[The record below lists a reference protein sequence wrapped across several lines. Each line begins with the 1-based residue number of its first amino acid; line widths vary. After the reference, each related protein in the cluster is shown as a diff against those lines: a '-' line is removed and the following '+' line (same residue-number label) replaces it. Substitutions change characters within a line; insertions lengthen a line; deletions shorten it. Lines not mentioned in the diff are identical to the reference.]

1 MNSPQLDTPS
11 RPSDIRKPIVVLLVD
26 DQPFVGAA
34 LGMLLESESDIDL
47 HCCVWAV
54 NALALAN
61 QIMPT
66 VILQDLVMP
75 GIDGLTLVR
84 LFRTN
89 PQTAGTPVVV
99 LSGNDDPESRA
110 RATAEGAKGYL
121 VKLPPK
127 AELLTSIRHHA
138 AHSAGGADT
147 LNLAVINGFRE
158 AGAPDFTRRLI
169 SQFIAEAGTQVLAL
183 QEAARRADAP
193 KLKAIAHGLKGSSMI
208 MGASRLAALCG
219 EVEDQIVAL
228 AVCEVPPALMEEI
241 DRELVQVQQALMI
254 QRDGIGQS

>member
-1 MNSPQLDTPS
+1 MISPALDTRWQPADG
-11 RPSDIRKPIVVLLVD
+11 RRPIVVLLVD
-26 DQPFVGAA
+26 DQAFVCAA
-34 LGMLLESESDIDL
+34 LGMLLESEPDIDL
-47 HCCVWAV
+47 HCCVFAV
-54 NALALAN
+54 NAIALAN
-61 QIMPT
+61 QIAPT

-75 GIDGLTLVR
+75 DIDGMTLVR
-84 LFRTN
+84 AFRTN

-99 LSGNDDPESRA
+99 LSGNDDPDSRA
-110 RATAEGAKGYL
+110 RATAEGAKGYM

-127 AELLTSIRHHA
+127 AELLACIRHHA

-147 LNLAVINGFRE
+147 LNLSVIDGFRE

-169 SQFIAEAGTQVLAL
+169 SQFITEAGTQVRAL

-219 EVEDQIVAL
+219 EVEDQIVAV

-241 DRELVQVQQALMI
+241 DRELVEVQRALAA
-254 QRDGIGQS
+254 QREGMGPT

>member
-1 MNSPQLDTPS
+1 
-11 RPSDIRKPIVVLLVD
+11 VVLLVD

-34 LGMLLESESDIDL
+34 LGMLLESETDIDL
-47 HCCVWAV
+47 HCCVFAV
-54 NALALAN
+54 NAVALAN
-61 QIMPT
+61 QITPT

-75 GIDGLTLVR
+75 EIDGMTLVR
-84 LFRTN
+84 AFRTN

-99 LSGNDDPESRA
+99 LSGNDDPESRT
-110 RATAEGAKGYL
+110 RASAEGAKGYV

-127 AELLTSIRHHA
+127 GELLALIRHHA

-147 LNLAVINGFRE
+147 LNLAIIDGFRE

-169 SQFIAEAGTQVLAL
+169 SQFITEAGTQVQAL

-219 EVEDQIVAL
+219 EVEDQIVAV
-228 AVCEVPPALMEEI
+228 AVCEVPPALLAEI
-241 DRELVQVQQALMI
+241 DHELVQVQQALAI
-254 QRDGIGQS
+254 QRDAMAQR